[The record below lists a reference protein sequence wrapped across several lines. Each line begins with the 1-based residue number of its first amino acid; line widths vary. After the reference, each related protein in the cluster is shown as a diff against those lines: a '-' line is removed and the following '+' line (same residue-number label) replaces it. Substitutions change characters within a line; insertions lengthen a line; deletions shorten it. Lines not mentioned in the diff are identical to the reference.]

1 MEQILYRL
9 QNFAFA
15 SKRYGD
21 IYIACIIVCI
31 VALMIIPV
39 PPFVLDTLIAFNLG
53 LSAVLLFMSLYM
65 KSALA
70 FSTFPS
76 VLLVTTLFRLALNIT
91 STRMILVEAYAG
103 EIIYTFGNFVVAG
116 NFVVGVVIF
125 LILLIVQFI
134 VIVKGSERV
143 AEVAARFTL
152 DAMPGKQMSIDADL
166 RAGNMTVKDA
176 QARRSVIE
184 KESQLFGAMDGA
196 MKFVKGDNIA
206 ALIMTAINI
215 VAGIIIGTTQ
225 KGMAIDKAVTTYSIL
240 TIGDGLVSQIP
251 ALLMSIC
258 AAMIITRASNE
269 EGAGLGGDVIEEI
282 FAAPKALMIGGVVI
296 FALGVIPGFPKPQFF
311 TIAAVTFALGYSLH
325 RAAMKNRGRRRT
337 ERLHAGAGPGA
348 PPPKLAPGGSA
359 DMDEEDDASTDFSI
373 TVPIMLEVD
382 AAVQEHVTAERLNSE
397 LVQVRK
403 ALYLDLGVPFPGI
416 YLRFNQNLHAGK
428 YQILLQEVPMSDG
441 AIRPGKLYVRETEEN
456 LALFGIPFE
465 PVEKPPDRRTAF
477 WVPEESRAR
486 LVEAGIAFME
496 PPKLL
501 SFHISLVLRRYASDF
516 MGLQETKGLLT
527 RMEGEFGELVREVQ
541 RVIPPQRIAEV
552 LQRLVQEDISVRNLR
567 LIFQALIEWAPK
579 EKDTLI
585 LSEYVRTA
593 LRRYISYKFSGGQ
606 NILVVYLLEPQAEET
621 IRKAIRQTSGGSFL
635 ALDPATS
642 KKLVDEIRN
651 KVGGALQRER
661 TPVILT
667 SMDIRRFLRKLVEL
681 ELPDLP
687 VLSHQEL
694 TEEINVQPL
703 GRIGIK

>member
-1 MEQILYRL
+1 MEAFLLRL

-15 SKRYGD
+15 SRRYGD
-21 IYIACIIVCI
+21 IYIATIIVCV
-31 VALMIIPV
+31 VALMIVPI
-39 PPFVLDTLIAFNLG
+39 PPFVLDTLIAVNLG
-53 LSAVLLFMSLYM
+53 ISCVLLFMSLYM

-76 VLLVTTLFRLALNIT
+76 LLLVTTLFRLSLNIT
-91 STRMILVEAYAG
+91 TTRMILVDGYAG

-125 LILLIVQFI
+125 LIILIVQFI
-134 VIVKGSERV
+134 VITKGAERV

-176 QARRSVIE
+176 QAKRGVIE

-196 MKFVKGDNIA
+196 MKFVKGDAISS
-206 ALIMTAINI
+206 LIITAINI
-215 VAGIIIGTTQ
+215 IAGIAIGVAQ
-225 KGMAIDKAVTTYSIL
+225 RGMPIDKAVTTYSIL
-240 TIGDGLVSQIP
+240 TIGDGLISQIP
-251 ALLMSIC
+251 ALLISIC
-258 AAMIITRASNE
+258 AAMIITRAGSE
-269 EGAGLGGDVIEEI
+269 ESTGLGGDIVEQI
-282 FAAPKALMIGGVVI
+282 FAAPKALIIGGIVV
-296 FALGVIPGFPKPQFF
+296 FVMGLIPGFPKFQFF
-311 TIAAVTFALGYSLH
+311 VLATIILALGFALQ
-325 RAAMKNRGRRRT
+325 RTAQKAKGRRRT
-337 ERLHAGAGPGA
+337 ERLHAGGEGA
-348 PPPKLAPGGSA
+348 KSASAPISEA
-359 DMDEEDDASTDFSI
+359 DADDEDNSTDFSI

-382 AAVQEHVTAERLNSE
+382 AAVQEHVTAQSLNSE
-397 LVQVRK
+397 LAQVRK

-416 YLRFNQNLHAGK
+416 YLRFNQNLHSGK

-441 AIRPGKLYVRETEEN
+441 MVRPGWLYVRESEEN
-456 LALFGIPFE
+456 LSLFNIPFE
-465 PVEKPPDRRTAF
+465 PVEKPPDRRPAY
-477 WVPEESRAR
+477 WVPVDAQPR
-486 LVEAGIAFME
+486 LVEAGITSMSA
-496 PPKLL
+496 PKLL

-527 RMEGEFGELVREVQ
+527 RMEAEFGELVREVQ

-552 LQRLVQEDISVRNLR
+552 LQRLVQEDISIRNLR

-585 LSEYVRTA
+585 LSEYVRIA
-593 LRRYISYKFSGGQ
+593 LRRFISYKFSGGQ
-606 NILVVYLLEPQAEET
+606 NILVVYLLEPQTEET

-681 ELPDLP
+681 EMPDLH

-694 TEEINVQPL
+694 TEEINIQPL
-703 GRIGIK
+703 GRIGLK

>member
-1 MEQILYRL
+1 MEQILLKL
-9 QNFAFA
+9 QGFAFA

-21 IYIACIIVCI
+21 IYIAAIIVS
-31 VALMIIPV
+31 VVGLMIMPV
-39 PPFVLDTLIAFNLG
+39 PAFLLDTLIAVNLG
-53 LSAVLLFMSLYM
+53 ISCVLLFMSLYM

-76 VLLVTTLFRLALNIT
+76 LLLITTLFRLSLNIT
-91 STRMILVEAYAG
+91 TTRMILVDGYAG

-134 VIVKGSERV
+134 VITKGAERV

-166 RAGNMTVKDA
+166 RAGNLTVKDA

-196 MKFVKGDNIA
+196 MKFVKGDAIA
-206 ALIMTAINI
+206 SLIMTAINI
-215 VAGIIIGTTQ
+215 IAGILIGVTQ

-251 ALLMSIC
+251 ALLISIC
-258 AAMIITRASNE
+258 AAMIITRAGSE
-269 EGAGLGGDVIEEI
+269 EGTGLGGDVVEQI
-282 FAAPKALMIGGVVI
+282 FAAPKAILIGGVVV
-296 FALGVIPGFPKPQFF
+296 FAMGLIPGFPKVQFF
-311 TIAAVTFALGYSLH
+311 TLALIILALGYALM
-325 RAAMKNRGRRRT
+325 RAAEKTKGRRRT
-337 ERLHAGAGPGA
+337 ERLHAGGEGAKSSAA
-348 PPPKLAPGGSA
+348 PPSA
-359 DMDEEDDASTDFSI
+359 AADDDEDSSTDFSI

-416 YLRFNQNLHAGK
+416 YLRFNQNLHSGM

-441 AIRPGKLYVRETEEN
+441 VIRPGHLYVRETEEN
-456 LALFGIPFE
+456 LSLFNIPFE
-465 PVEKPPDRRTAF
+465 PVEKPPDRRAAY
-477 WVPEESRAR
+477 WVPDSARAK
-486 LVEAGIAFME
+486 LIEAGIAFME

-501 SFHISLVLRRYASDF
+501 SFHISLVLRRYAGDF
-516 MGLQETKGLLT
+516 IGLQETKGLLT
-527 RMEGEFGELVREVQ
+527 RMESEYGELVREVQ
-541 RVIPPQRIAEV
+541 RVIPPQRISEV

-585 LSEYVRTA
+585 LSEYVRIA
-593 LRRYISYKFSGGQ
+593 LRRFISYKFSGGQ
-606 NILVVYLLEPQAEET
+606 NILVVYLLDPQAEET

-681 ELPDLP
+681 EMPDLH

-703 GRIGIK
+703 GRIGLK

>member
-1 MEQILYRL
+1 MEAFLLRL

-21 IYIACIIVCI
+21 IYIATIIVCVI
-31 VALMIIPV
+31 ALMIVPIPA
-39 PPFVLDTLIAFNLG
+39 FVLDTLIAVNLG
-53 LSAVLLFMSLYM
+53 ISCVLLFMSLYM

-76 VLLVTTLFRLALNIT
+76 LLLVTTLFRLSLNIT
-91 STRMILVEAYAG
+91 TTRMILVDGYAG

-125 LILLIVQFI
+125 LIILIVQFI
-134 VIVKGSERV
+134 VITKGAERV

-176 QARRSVIE
+176 QARRNVIE

-196 MKFVKGDNIA
+196 MKFVKGDAISS
-206 ALIMTAINI
+206 LIITAINI
-215 VAGIIIGTTQ
+215 IAGIAIGVAQ
-225 KGMAIDKAVTTYSIL
+225 KGMPIEKAVTTYSIL
-240 TIGDGLVSQIP
+240 TIGDGLISQIP
-251 ALLMSIC
+251 ALLISIC
-258 AAMIITRASNE
+258 AAMIITRAGSDDS
-269 EGAGLGGDVIEEI
+269 GGLGGDIVEQI
-282 FAAPKALMIGGVVI
+282 FAAPKALIIGGIVV
-296 FALGVIPGFPKPQFF
+296 FVMGLIPGFPKVQFF
-311 TIAAVTFALGYSLH
+311 ILAAVILALGFALQ
-325 RAAMKNRGRRRT
+325 RAAEKMKGRRRT
-337 ERLHAGAGPGA
+337 ERLHAGADGAKPSASA
-348 PPPKLAPGGSA
+348 PPSEQ
-359 DMDEEDDASTDFSI
+359 DDEEDSSTEFSI

-416 YLRFNQNLHAGK
+416 YLRFNQNLHSGK
-428 YQILLQEVPMSDG
+428 YQIMLQEVPMSDG
-441 AIRPGKLYVRETEEN
+441 AIRPGYLYVRETEEN
-456 LALFGIPFE
+456 LSLFNIPFE
-465 PVEKPPDRRTAF
+465 PVEKPPDRRAAF
-477 WVPEESRAR
+477 WVPLASQPR
-486 LVEAGIAFME
+486 LVEAGIAYME

-527 RMEGEFGELVREVQ
+527 RMETEFGELVREVQ

-585 LSEYVRTA
+585 LSEYVRIA

-606 NILVVYLLEPQAEET
+606 NILVVYLLEPQTEET

-642 KKLVDEIRN
+642 KKLVDEIKA

-694 TEEINVQPL
+694 TEEINIQPL
-703 GRIGIK
+703 GRIGLK

>member
-1 MEQILYRL
+1 MEAFLMRL

-15 SKRYGD
+15 SRRYGD
-21 IYIACIIVCI
+21 IYIATIIVCVI
-31 VALMIIPV
+31 ALMIVPIPA
-39 PPFVLDTLIAFNLG
+39 FVLDTLIALNLG
-53 LSAVLLFMSLYM
+53 ISCVLLFMSLYM

-76 VLLVTTLFRLALNIT
+76 LLLVTTLFRLSLNIT
-91 STRMILVEAYAG
+91 TTRMILVEGYAG

-116 NFVVGVVIF
+116 NFIVGVVIF
-125 LILLIVQFI
+125 LIILLVQFI
-134 VIVKGSERV
+134 VITKGAERV

-176 QARRSVIE
+176 QARRGVIE

-196 MKFVKGDNIA
+196 MKFVKGDAISS
-206 ALIMTAINI
+206 LIITAINI
-215 VAGIIIGTTQ
+215 IAGIAIGVAQ
-225 KGMAIDKAVTTYSIL
+225 RGMPLDKAVTTYSIL
-240 TIGDGLVSQIP
+240 TIGDGLISQIP
-251 ALLMSIC
+251 ALLISIC
-258 AAMIITRASNE
+258 AAMIITRASSE
-269 EGAGLGGDVIEEI
+269 ESGGLGGDIVEQI
-282 FAAPKALMIGGVVI
+282 FAAPKALIIGGIVVFI
-296 FALGVIPGFPKPQFF
+296 MGLIPGFPKFQFF
-311 TIAAVTFALGYSLH
+311 VLAAIILALGYALQ
-325 RAAMKNRGRRRT
+325 RTAQKAKGRRRT
-337 ERLHAGAGPGA
+337 ERLHAGSEGTRQSASA
-348 PPPKLAPGGSA
+348 PPSEE
-359 DMDEEDDASTDFSI
+359 DEEDSSTEFSI

-382 AAVQEHVTAERLNSE
+382 AAVQEYVTAERLNSE

-416 YLRFNQNLHAGK
+416 YLRFNQNLHSGK

-441 AIRPGKLYVRETEEN
+441 AIRPGYLYVRETEEN
-456 LALFGIPFE
+456 LSLFNIPFE
-465 PVEKPPDRRTAF
+465 PVEKPPDRRVAF
-477 WVPEESRAR
+477 WVPLASQAR
-486 LVEAGIAFME
+486 LVEAGIAYME

-527 RMEGEFGELVREVQ
+527 RMETEFGELVREVQ

-579 EKDTLI
+579 EKDTLV
-585 LSEYVRTA
+585 LSEYVRIA

-606 NILVVYLLEPQAEET
+606 NILVVYLLEPQTEET

-642 KKLVDEIRN
+642 KKLVDEIKA

-661 TPVILT
+661 TPVLLT

-694 TEEINVQPL
+694 TEEINIQPL
-703 GRIGIK
+703 GRIGLR

>member
-1 MEQILYRL
+1 MENFLLRL

-21 IYIACIIVCI
+21 IYIAVIIVSVI
-31 VALMIIPV
+31 GLMIMPV
-39 PPFVLDTLIAFNLG
+39 PPFLLDTLIALNLG
-53 LSAVLLFMSLYM
+53 ISAVLLFMSLYM
-65 KSALA
+65 KNALA

-76 VLLVTTLFRLALNIT
+76 VLLITTLFRLSLNIT
-91 STRMILVEAYAG
+91 TTRMILVDAYAG
-103 EIIYTFGNFVVAG
+103 EIIYTFGNFVVGG
-116 NFVVGVVIF
+116 NFIVGVVIF

-134 VIVKGSERV
+134 VITKGAERV

-196 MKFVKGDNIA
+196 MKFVKGDAIA
-206 ALIMTAINI
+206 SLIMTAINI
-215 VAGIIIGTTQ
+215 IAGILIGVSQ

-251 ALLMSIC
+251 ALLISIC
-258 AAMIITRASNE
+258 AAMIITRSGSE
-269 EGAGLGGDVIEEI
+269 EGNGLGGDVVEQI
-282 FAAPKALMIGGVVI
+282 FAAPKAIIIGGIVI
-296 FALGVIPGFPKPQFF
+296 FALGLIPGFPKIQFF
-311 TIAAVTFALGYSLH
+311 TLAVITLALGFALK
-325 RAAMKNRGRRRT
+325 RAADKVKGRKRT
-337 ERLHAGAGPGA
+337 ERLYAGGGGA
-348 PPPKLAPGGSA
+348 AKSGQVPPSEE
-359 DMDEEDDASTDFSI
+359 EEDEDSSTEFSI

-382 AAVQEHVTAERLNSE
+382 AAVQENVTAERLNSE

-416 YLRFNQNLHAGK
+416 YLRFNQNLHSGK

-441 AIRPGKLYVRETEEN
+441 VIRPGYLYVRETEEN

-465 PVEKPPDRRTAF
+465 SVQKPPDRRAAF
-477 WVPEESRAR
+477 WVPLEFQPK
-486 LVEAGIAFME
+486 LVEAGISSME

-579 EKDTLI
+579 EKDTLV
-585 LSEYVRTA
+585 LSEYVRIA

-606 NILVVYLLEPQAEET
+606 NILVVYLLEPQTEET

-642 KKLVDEIRN
+642 KKLVDEI
-651 KVGGALQRER
+651 KAKAGGSVQRER
-661 TPVILT
+661 TPVLLT

-694 TEEINVQPL
+694 TEEINIQPL
-703 GRIGIK
+703 GRIGLK

>member
-1 MEQILYRL
+1 METFLLRL
-9 QNFAFA
+9 QTFAFA
-15 SKRYGD
+15 SKRYAD
-21 IYIACIIVCI
+21 IYVASIIVCV
-31 VALMIIPV
+31 VALFIVPV
-39 PPFVLDTLIAFNLG
+39 PPFLLDTLIALNLG
-53 LSAVLLFMSLYM
+53 ISSVLLFMSLYM
-65 KSALA
+65 KNALA

-76 VLLVTTLFRLALNIT
+76 LLLVTTLFRLALNIT
-91 STRMILVEAYAG
+91 TTRMILVEAYAG
-103 EIIYTFGNFVVAG
+103 EIIYVFGNFVVAG

-166 RAGNMTVKDA
+166 RAGNITVKDA
-176 QARRSVIE
+176 QSRRSVIE

-196 MKFVKGDNIA
+196 MKFVKGDAIA
-206 ALIMTAINI
+206 SLIMTAINI

-225 KGMAIDKAVTTYSIL
+225 RGMEIGKAVTTYSIL

-251 ALLMSIC
+251 ALLISIC
-258 AAMIITRASNE
+258 AAMIITRAGNE
-269 EGAGLGGDVIEEI
+269 EGTGLGSDIVEQI
-282 FAAPKALMIGGVVI
+282 FAAPKALLIGGSVV
-296 FALGVIPGFPKPQFF
+296 FLMGLIPGFPKIQFF
-311 TIAAVTFALGYSLH
+311 TLAAVILALGYALH
-325 RAAMKNRGRRRT
+325 KAADKSKGRRRT
-337 ERLHAGAGPGA
+337 ERLHAGAPPA
-348 PPPKLAPGGSA
+348 PPGSPRPEA
-359 DMDEEDDASTDFSI
+359 DEEDDSSTDFSI

-382 AAVQEHVTAERLNSE
+382 AAVQEHVTADRLNTE
-397 LVQVRK
+397 LVQVRR

-416 YLRFNQNLHAGK
+416 YLRFNQNLHSGA

-441 AIRPGKLYVRETEEN
+441 AIRPGFLYVRETEEN
-456 LALFGIPFE
+456 LALFNIPFE
-465 PVEKPPDRRTAF
+465 PVAKSPDRRPAY
-477 WVPEESRAR
+477 WVPFESQPK

-501 SFHISLVLRRYASDF
+501 SFHISLVLRRYAADF

-527 RMEGEFGELVREVQ
+527 RMEAEYGELVREVQ

-585 LSEYVRTA
+585 LAEYVRIA
-593 LRRYISYKFSGGQ
+593 LRRFISYKFSGGQ

-642 KKLVDEIRN
+642 KKLVEEIRA
-651 KVGGALQRER
+651 KVGPALQRER
-661 TPVILT
+661 TPVLLT

-681 ELPDLP
+681 DLPDLP

-694 TEEINVQPL
+694 TEEINIQPL
-703 GRIGIK
+703 GRISIR

>member
-1 MEQILYRL
+1 MEAFLMRL

-15 SKRYGD
+15 SRRYGD
-21 IYIACIIVCI
+21 IYIATIIVCVI
-31 VALMIIPV
+31 ALMIVPI
-39 PPFVLDTLIAFNLG
+39 PPFVLDTLIALNLG
-53 LSAVLLFMSLYM
+53 ISCVLLFMSLYM

-76 VLLVTTLFRLALNIT
+76 LLLVTTLFRLSLNIT
-91 STRMILVEAYAG
+91 TTRMILVEGYAG

-116 NFVVGVVIF
+116 NFIVGVVIF
-125 LILLIVQFI
+125 LIILLVQFI
-134 VIVKGSERV
+134 VITKGAERV

-176 QARRSVIE
+176 QTRRGVIE

-196 MKFVKGDNIA
+196 MKFVKGDAISS
-206 ALIMTAINI
+206 LIITAINI
-215 VAGIIIGTTQ
+215 IAGIAIGVAQ
-225 KGMAIDKAVTTYSIL
+225 RGMPIDKAVTTYSIL
-240 TIGDGLVSQIP
+240 TIGDGLISQIP
-251 ALLMSIC
+251 ALLISIC
-258 AAMIITRASNE
+258 AAMIITRAGSE
-269 EGAGLGGDVIEEI
+269 ESSGLGGDIVEQV
-282 FAAPKALMIGGVVI
+282 FAAPKALIIGGIVV
-296 FALGVIPGFPKPQFF
+296 FVMGLIPGFPKLQFF
-311 TIAAVTFALGYSLH
+311 VLAAIILALGYALQ
-325 RAAMKNRGRRRT
+325 RTAQKAKGRRRT
-337 ERLHAGAGPGA
+337 ERLHAGSDGAKQGASA
-348 PPPKLAPGGSA
+348 PPSEQ
-359 DMDEEDDASTDFSI
+359 DDDEDSTTEFSI

-416 YLRFNQNLHAGK
+416 YLRFNQNLHSGK
-428 YQILLQEVPMSDG
+428 YQIMLQEVPMSDG
-441 AIRPGKLYVRETEEN
+441 VIRPGTLYVRETEEN
-456 LALFGIPFE
+456 LSLFGIPFE
-465 PVEKPPDRRTAF
+465 PVEKPPDRRAAF
-477 WVPEESRAR
+477 WVPLASQAR

-496 PPKLL
+496 QPKLL

-527 RMEGEFGELVREVQ
+527 RMEAEFGELVREVQ

-579 EKDTLI
+579 EKDTLV
-585 LSEYVRTA
+585 LSEYVRIA
-593 LRRYISYKFSGGQ
+593 LRRFISYKFSGGQ
-606 NILVVYLLEPQAEET
+606 NILVVYLLEPQTEET

-642 KKLVDEIRN
+642 KRLVDEIKA
-651 KVGGALQRER
+651 KVGGALHRER
-661 TPVILT
+661 TPVLLT

-694 TEEINVQPL
+694 TEEINIQPL
-703 GRIGIK
+703 GRIGLR

>member
-1 MEQILYRL
+1 MEAFLMRL

-15 SKRYGD
+15 SRRYGD
-21 IYIACIIVCI
+21 IYIATIIVCVI
-31 VALMIIPV
+31 ALMIVPIPA
-39 PPFVLDTLIAFNLG
+39 FVLDTLIALNLG
-53 LSAVLLFMSLYM
+53 ISCVLLFMSLYM

-76 VLLVTTLFRLALNIT
+76 LLLVTTLFRLSLNIT
-91 STRMILVEAYAG
+91 TTRMILVEGYAG

-116 NFVVGVVIF
+116 NFIVGVVIF
-125 LILLIVQFI
+125 LIILLVQFI
-134 VIVKGSERV
+134 VITKGAERV

-176 QARRSVIE
+176 QARRGVIE

-196 MKFVKGDNIA
+196 MKFVKGDAIA
-206 ALIMTAINI
+206 SLIITAINI
-215 VAGIIIGTTQ
+215 IAGIAIGVAQ
-225 KGMAIDKAVTTYSIL
+225 RGMPIEKAVTTYSIL
-240 TIGDGLVSQIP
+240 TIGDGLISQIP
-251 ALLMSIC
+251 ALLISIC
-258 AAMIITRASNE
+258 AAMIITRAGSE
-269 EGAGLGGDVIEEI
+269 ESVGLGGDIVEQI
-282 FAAPKALMIGGVVI
+282 FAAPKALIIGGIVVFI
-296 FALGVIPGFPKPQFF
+296 MGLIPGFPKFQFF
-311 TIAAVTFALGYSLH
+311 ILAAIILALGYALQ
-325 RAAMKNRGRRRT
+325 RTAQKAKGRRRT
-337 ERLHAGAGPGA
+337 ERLHGGAEGTKQSASA
-348 PPPKLAPGGSA
+348 PPSEE
-359 DMDEEDDASTDFSI
+359 DEEDSSTEFSI

-382 AAVQEHVTAERLNSE
+382 AAVQEYVTAERLNSE

-416 YLRFNQNLHAGK
+416 YLRFNQNLHSGK

-441 AIRPGKLYVRETEEN
+441 AIRPGYLYVRETEEN
-456 LALFGIPFE
+456 LSLFNIPFE
-465 PVEKPPDRRTAF
+465 PVEKPPDRRVAF
-477 WVPEESRAR
+477 WVPLASQAR
-486 LVEAGIAFME
+486 LVEAGIAYME

-527 RMEGEFGELVREVQ
+527 RMEAEFGELVREVQ

-579 EKDTLI
+579 EKDTLV
-585 LSEYVRTA
+585 LSEYVRIA

-606 NILVVYLLEPQAEET
+606 NILVVYLLEPQTEET

-642 KKLVDEIRN
+642 KKLVDEIKA

-694 TEEINVQPL
+694 TEEINIQPL
-703 GRIGIK
+703 GRIGLK

>member
-1 MEQILYRL
+1 METFLLRL

-21 IYIACIIVCI
+21 IYIATIIVCVI
-31 VALMIIPV
+31 ALMIVPIPA
-39 PPFVLDTLIAFNLG
+39 FVLDTLIAVNLG
-53 LSAVLLFMSLYM
+53 ISCVLLFMSLYM

-76 VLLVTTLFRLALNIT
+76 LLLVTTLFRLSLNIT
-91 STRMILVEAYAG
+91 TTRMILVDGYAG

-116 NFVVGVVIF
+116 NFIVGVVIF
-125 LILLIVQFI
+125 LIILIVQFI
-134 VIVKGSERV
+134 VITKGAERV

-166 RAGNMTVKDA
+166 RAGNITVKDA
-176 QARRSVIE
+176 QSRRGVIE

-196 MKFVKGDNIA
+196 MKFVKGDAISS
-206 ALIMTAINI
+206 LIITAINI
-215 VAGIIIGTTQ
+215 IAGIAIGVAQ
-225 KGMAIDKAVTTYSIL
+225 KGMPIDKAVTTYSIL
-240 TIGDGLVSQIP
+240 TIGDGLISQIP
-251 ALLMSIC
+251 ALLISIC
-258 AAMIITRASNE
+258 AAMIITRAGTEDS
-269 EGAGLGGDVIEEI
+269 GGLGGDIVEQI
-282 FAAPKALMIGGVVI
+282 FAAPKALIIGGIVV
-296 FALGVIPGFPKPQFF
+296 FVMGLIPGFPKVQFF
-311 TIAAVTFALGYSLH
+311 ILAAVILALGFALQ
-325 RAAMKNRGRRRT
+325 RAAEKAKGRRRT
-337 ERLHAGAGPGA
+337 ERLHAGAEGS
-348 PPPKLAPGGSA
+348 KSVAPGPQGSP
-359 DMDEEDDASTDFSI
+359 DDEEESGTEFSI

-416 YLRFNQNLHAGK
+416 YLRFNQNLHSGK

-441 AIRPGKLYVRETEEN
+441 VIRPGFLYVRESEEN
-456 LALFGIPFE
+456 LSLFNIPFE
-465 PVEKPPDRRTAF
+465 PVEKPPDRRAAF
-477 WVPEESRAR
+477 WVPLASQAR
-486 LVEAGIAFME
+486 LVEAGIAYME

-527 RMEGEFGELVREVQ
+527 RMETEFGELVREVQ

-585 LSEYVRTA
+585 LSEYVRIA

-606 NILVVYLLEPQAEET
+606 NILVVYLLEPQTEET

-642 KKLVDEIRN
+642 KKLVDEIKA

-694 TEEINVQPL
+694 TEEINIQPL
-703 GRIGIK
+703 GRIGLK